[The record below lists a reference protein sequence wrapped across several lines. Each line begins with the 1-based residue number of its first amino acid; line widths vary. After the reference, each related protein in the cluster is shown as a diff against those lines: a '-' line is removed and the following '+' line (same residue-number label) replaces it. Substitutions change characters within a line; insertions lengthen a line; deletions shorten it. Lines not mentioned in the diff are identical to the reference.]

1 MNTTYT
7 SAEHVRMDLPK
18 NQVTDVS
25 TKDAKVS
32 CVVAVISLG

>member
-1 MNTTYT
+1 MNT

-25 TKDAKVS
+25 TKDAKVL
-32 CVVAVISLG
+32 VVN